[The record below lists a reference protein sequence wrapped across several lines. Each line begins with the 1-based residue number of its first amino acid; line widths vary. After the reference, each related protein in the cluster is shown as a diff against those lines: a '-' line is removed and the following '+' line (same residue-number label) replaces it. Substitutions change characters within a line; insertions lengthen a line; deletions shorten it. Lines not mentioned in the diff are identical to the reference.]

1 MYNCEIEELTD
12 GLYYCCDGVSDIIPN
27 DYACPERI
35 DAYLEDEV
43 FEQVCI
49 DSFDKLDLNSEDDY
63 ALLQNRMAKV
73 GTWLKTQIKMRSNP
87 SIPMAKIRLD
97 KHEVYKYIADHPE
110 QFQSKHTADG
120 KRYVSRGGIE
130 ALINRELRKETVCNY
145 CELYAATLTAMVN
158 DGVLERKH
166 IMSSKYYQYCP
177 ILPIDEE
184 YKAA

>member
-1 MYNCEIEELTD
+1 MKYIEEYAD
-12 GLYYCCDGVSDIIPN
+12 GLYFCCDGVADIIPF
-27 DYACPERI
+27 DYACPEKI

-43 FEQVCI
+43 FEQACVN
-49 DSFDKLDLNSEDDY
+49 SFDRLNPNSEDDY
-63 ALLQNRMAKV
+63 ALLQNRMARV
-73 GTWLKTQIKMRSNP
+73 GAWLKSQILRRSNT
-87 SIPMAKIRLD
+87 SIPMAKIKLD

-110 QFQSKHTADG
+110 QFQSKRTANG

-145 CELYAATLTAMVN
+145 CKLHAATLTAMVN

-177 ILPIDEE
+177 ILPINEE
-184 YKAA
+184 YKAS